1 MNENRD
7 ELLKRFH
14 IRAVA
19 SFKSQSTRGKRCTT
33 P

>member
-14 IRAVA
+14 SRAVA
-19 SFKSQSTRGKRCTT
+19 SFKSKSTQRER
-33 P
+33 